1 MITIELV
8 LSTGARKKD
17 LALLYGV
24 TYKTMRSWLSVIEAD
39 IGIYTGKRYT
49 PAQVQLIVERLGL
62 PKVK

>member
-24 TYKTMRSWLSVIEAD
+24 TYKTMRSWLRNLEHELGA
-39 IGIYTGKRYT
+39 YQGKRYT
-49 PAQVQLIVERLGL
+49 PAQVQSIIQRLGA
-62 PKVK
+62 PKR